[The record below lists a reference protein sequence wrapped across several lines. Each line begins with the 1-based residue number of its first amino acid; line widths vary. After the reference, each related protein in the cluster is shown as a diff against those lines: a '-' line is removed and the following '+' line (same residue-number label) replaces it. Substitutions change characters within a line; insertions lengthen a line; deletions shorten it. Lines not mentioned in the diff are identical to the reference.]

1 MARKDTTPTID
12 LLIRNVR
19 VVTCDDDECAVSPP
33 AFIAVAHGLI
43 AGMGPIGALD
53 PRVPVRAE
61 LDGAGALLTPGLID
75 CHTHL
80 VYAGDR
86 AREFE
91 MRLEGASYEEI
102 SRAGGG
108 TLYP

>member
-1 MARKDTTPTID
+1 MSLDASSPAID

-19 VVTCDDDECAVSPP
+19 VVTCVDDGCAVSPP
-33 AFIAVAHGLI
+33 AFVAVARGLI
-43 AGMGPIGALD
+43 AGMGPIAALD
-53 PRVPVRAE
+53 PNVPVSAE

-80 VYAGDR
+80 GYAGDR

-91 MRLEGASYEEI
+91 MRLEGASY
-102 SRAGGG
+102 
-108 TLYP
+108 